1 MTEQPDPTAV
11 PTDDDGGSHASIGGQ
26 VDRPEGG
33 RTGGETS
40 VDEDMGAGEAG
51 PA

>member
-1 MTEQPDPTAV
+1 MTEQPDPTTV
-11 PTDDDGGSHASIGGQ
+11 PADDDGSHASVGGP
-26 VDRPEGG
+26 VDQAGGG